1 MSKAA
6 GVDRQHTLQSGQC
19 RSGSDCLATVWKE
32 YSAPKGAAFAA
43 IEGDDAIGRVLFEHN
58 AVRAKQFPP
67 IPRITGTRLAPA
79 QPRKQK
85 SQQALTC

>member
-32 YSAPKGAAFAA
+32 YSAPKGVAFAA

-58 AVRAKQFPP
+58 AVRAKQFGPSSFSVESNNHN
-67 IPRITGTRLAPA
+67 G
-79 QPRKQK
+79 
-85 SQQALTC
+85 